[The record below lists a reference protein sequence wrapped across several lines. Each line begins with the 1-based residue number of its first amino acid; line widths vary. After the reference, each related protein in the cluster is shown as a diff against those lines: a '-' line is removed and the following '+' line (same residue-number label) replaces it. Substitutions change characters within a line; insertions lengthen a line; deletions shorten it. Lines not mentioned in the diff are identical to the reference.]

1 MVRGLAGNQKP
12 RHKNIMLENLG
23 FIPEPPIW
31 GHNGSISSLSSTP
44 PPPPQVAHY
53 TTEPPPLPV
62 TQSALTPREFP
73 HRHIFHVK
81 ETASILNLFDITRR
95 SAFLCGVTGSR
106 RCVRVDF
113 KDIWWGVF
121 WSKKMK
127 VLHQTGSQRAGG
139 LLRWEHHKSLWNSH
153 TWGFRSANLCFVLTN
168 IISCFVSFPQFP
180 CLKARIHC
188 FARQKQTNLLP
199 CLWSFLTLPISDR
212 HKTCQTQSWFV

>member
-1 MVRGLAGNQKP
+1 MVWSLTGNQKP

-23 FIPEPPIW
+23 FIPKPPIW

-73 HRHIFHVK
+73 HRHILHFK

-95 SAFLCGVTGSR
+95 SCFLVWSNRVMQVRAR
-106 RCVRVDF
+106 RLQRHLMGCVLKQEDESVASDRF
-113 KDIWWGVF
+113 TA
-121 WSKKMK
+121 S
-127 VLHQTGSQRAGG
+127 GG

-168 IISCFVSFPQFP
+168 IISCFVFFPQFS
-180 CLKARIHC
+180 CLKAWIHC

-212 HKTCQTQSWFV
+212 NKTCQTQSWFV